1 MLTKGQESTQEIS
14 MPLDENMAF
23 NLMIWANSLIG
34 TGNSDYQNEFYK
46 KQADKIRKNYELL
59 IG

>member
-14 MPLDENMAF
+14 MPLDESMAF